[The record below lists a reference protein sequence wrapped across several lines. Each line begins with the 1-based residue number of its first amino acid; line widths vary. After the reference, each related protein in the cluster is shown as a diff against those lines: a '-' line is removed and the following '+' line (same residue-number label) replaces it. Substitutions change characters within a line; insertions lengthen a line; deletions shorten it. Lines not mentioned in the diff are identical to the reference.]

1 MDKKYI
7 DLHIHSIY
15 SDGDKS
21 PKEILEMAENLEL
34 HYISITDHENCKAYE
49 EIEKI
54 VNIYHGN
61 IICGC
66 ELMTSFNNIIIE
78 LLGYHVNT
86 EIINEWYEERYSK
99 EEIEKR
105 DRKLFERLKQR
116 INMTNLEIEKE
127 ICLPDEIPYTGY
139 FKFMIYEN
147 LKRNCKNEEY
157 FKKYNIN
164 NYEEFIR
171 KGLSN
176 PQNPLYIQE
185 SDYIATIQEIIN
197 LIHKAGG
204 LVFVAHLYKYQVKNH
219 IGFLRNIIETV
230 EGIDGV
236 ECNYSSF
243 SKKQTRILEEFCN
256 NNGLL
261 KSGGSDYHGRLKPNI
276 QMGKGTQS
284 YKIEE
289 KIIEKW
295 AKQ

>member
-1 MDKKYI
+1 
-7 DLHIHSIY
+7 
-15 SDGDKS
+15 
-21 PKEILEMAENLEL
+21 MAENLEL
-34 HYISITDHENCKAYE
+34 QYISITDHENCKAYE

-54 VNIYHGN
+54 TNIYHGN

-105 DRKLFERLKQR
+105 DRKLFERLKQK

-139 FKFMIYEN
+139 FKFMIYEK

-219 IGFLRNIIETV
+219 IEFLRNMIETI

-243 SKKQTRILEEFCN
+243 SQKQTRILEEFCN
-256 NNGLL
+256 NNRLL
-261 KSGGSDYHGRLKPNI
+261 KSGGSDYHGKLKPNI
-276 QMGKGTQS
+276 QMGKGTQN

-289 KIIEKW
+289 KMIEKW
-295 AKQ
+295 VKQ